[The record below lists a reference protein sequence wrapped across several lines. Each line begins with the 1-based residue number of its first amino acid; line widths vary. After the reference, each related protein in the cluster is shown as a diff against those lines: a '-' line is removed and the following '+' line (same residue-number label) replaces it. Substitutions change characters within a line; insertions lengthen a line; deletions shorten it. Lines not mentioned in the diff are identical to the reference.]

1 MIQNQKKSI
10 KKKLMSGFTLVEL
23 LIGLGV
29 LAILVV
35 AATPSFLTS
44 SVNNRL
50 YSEKSQVLISLD
62 LARAEALRQN
72 NYVSICA
79 TSNAS
84 TCSSGTD
91 FSTGMIIFNN
101 PGQAGLT
108 SSSQIIRI
116 IDPWTKKDKGKS
128 NITNGTLTFN
138 GNGRTNVVANILVCL
153 SGYNSYSINIAGSG
167 NIMTTNN
174 NGDGGC

>member
-1 MIQNQKKSI
+1 MRINQKKSI
-10 KKKLMSGFTLVEL
+10 KNKLMSGFTLVEL
-23 LIGLGV
+23 LIAMGV

-35 AATPSFLTS
+35 AATPSFITS

-50 YSEKSQVLISLD
+50 YSEKSQVLVALD

-79 TSNAS
+79 TANAS

-91 FSTGMIIFNN
+91 LSTGLIIFNN
-101 PGQAGLT
+101 PAKAGLT
-108 SSSQIIRI
+108 SSSQIVRI
-116 IDPWTKKDKGKS
+116 IDPWTQKDKAKS
-128 NITNGTLTFN
+128 NITNGLLTFN
-138 GNGRTNVVANILVCL
+138 GNGRTNVTSNVLVCL
-153 SGYNSYSINIAGSG
+153 AGYNSYTINIAGSG